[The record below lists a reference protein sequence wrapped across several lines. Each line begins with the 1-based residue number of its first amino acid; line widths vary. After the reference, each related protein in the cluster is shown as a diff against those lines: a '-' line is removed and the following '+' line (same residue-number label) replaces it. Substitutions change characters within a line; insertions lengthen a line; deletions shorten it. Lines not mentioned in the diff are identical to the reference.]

1 MQKTYKDFYSDYF
14 DEIKMDSLNYK
25 DEVNGN
31 FTTIEYYTIQKLW
44 KEKNALKKAFFESY
58 LINAVIK
65 TPKDKKRNMPFA
77 LRFPAYYQESIE
89 INLPDVWSIK
99 NETEEINCTN
109 FNFLYSYKN
118 VGRKV
123 ILNYSYENI
132 KDHVLPNETEDY
144 VAALEKVNQA
154 IGYELSSST
163 ENKYATTLSG
173 EGTNYSYLYALLGL
187 CVVVTILIRNSRHK
201 N

>member
-1 MQKTYKDFYSDYF
+1 
-14 DEIKMDSLNYK
+14 
-25 DEVNGN
+25 
-31 FTTIEYYTIQKLW
+31 
-44 KEKNALKKAFFESY
+44 
-58 LINAVIK
+58 
-65 TPKDKKRNMPFA
+65 MPFA